1 MPQSSNPE
9 RNPVGPDLNRLET
22 ATSDLSSTGSFANPH
37 PGQNVQ
43 ASPQEAIN
51 SPAVSLPIVQ
61 DEGRQDHLLAPL
73 PEASQLAMTFP
84 TIEPLPT
91 EAPLISREHNFDWS
105 HERHF
110 HWLDEGALGESGG
123 IASITNGLS
132 DWHFL

>member
-37 PGQNVQ
+37 PGQAVQ
-43 ASPQEAIN
+43 ASPQEAIS
-51 SPAVSLPIVQ
+51 SPAVSHPIVQ
-61 DEGRQDHLLAPL
+61 DEGHQDHLLAPL

-84 TIEPLPT
+84 AIEPLPT

-110 HWLDEGALGESGG
+110 HWLDEGALGENDG
-123 IASITNGLS
+123 IG
-132 DWHFL
+132 